1 LKKEEKMMK
10 HYKYYPLLLVLAA
23 PLLMANHVTG
33 HPSLIGNAILIGFL
47 AGFALRLATRL
58 LK

>member
-1 LKKEEKMMK
+1 MK
-10 HYKYYPLLLVLAA
+10 HYQYYPLLLLLTA
-23 PLLMANHVTG
+23 PLLMASHAYG
-33 HPSLIGNAILIGFL
+33 HPSLIGDAILIGLL